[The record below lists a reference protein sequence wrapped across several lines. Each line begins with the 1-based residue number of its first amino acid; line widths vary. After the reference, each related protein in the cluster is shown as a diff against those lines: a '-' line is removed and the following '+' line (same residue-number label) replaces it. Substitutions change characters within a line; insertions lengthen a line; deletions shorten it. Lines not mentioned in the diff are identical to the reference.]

1 MSLGYLARLSAGGAF
16 DQSVQLNPTAKAI
29 ADAGTGLVNV
39 APELTR
45 LAAQAAAQQAQ
56 TAAPVQATPTS
67 PFHPPFGWTWGKT
80 AAVGAGAL
88 VALILLLR
96 RR

>member
-1 MSLGYLARLSAGGAF
+1 VSLGYLARLSAGGAF

-45 LAAQAAAQQAQ
+45 LAAQAQQDCWP
-56 TAAPVQATPTS
+56 APPPAVRVPNTWADFVTP
-67 PFHPPFGWTWGKT
+67 KT
-80 AAVGAGAL
+80 VGIGVGVL
-88 VALILLLR
+88 VLILLLR